1 MNNPN
6 TIKFRSISK
15 TLSLGL
21 ILALMVVAVLNLSV
35 NYILSSRKAQSEL
48 EKKATEYI
56 ASLTDSLK
64 VPLWNYTEE
73 TIDAIGASYSQ
84 NEFIARLVIVDQDG
98 SIIFSKEKPDE
109 LTAVARSSRIVYD
122 NQYIGRV
129 DIALSSRYY
138 SNVNQ
143 QLFWSFSINILLMI
157 GTLLILTGV
166 LLRQFLKKPM
176 AGFIDMVNAYAAGDS
191 RAFKPGIPY
200 VEFAPLI
207 KVLDEMGDKIES
219 QVESLQLIQHAVD
232 SSSVATFWIDPAG
245 RITYV
250 NQAAC
255 RSLGYS
261 KEDLLKQSIIEI
273 DPFLSSDQWHE
284 EFAQLKTRGSSL
296 FESAQRRKDGTI
308 FPVEIAANYLRFKN
322 RHYLFAFVSDITLRK
337 SAESEI
343 RKLNE
348 DLEKRVEARTEE
360 LKRLSEAIEQS
371 PASVMI
377 TDIDGTIEYV
387 NPKFSETTGYAA
399 DEVVGRLPNSLK
411 SGDFP
416 DSFYQ
421 DLWDTI
427 LAGKIWKGDLTN
439 RKKNGEKFWETA
451 SISPIKNEEGRI
463 THFVAVN
470 QDITARKQMEE
481 ELFQAK
487 ESAEVATRAK
497 SDFLA
502 NMSHEIRTPMNAIIG
517 MTHLCLGTEL
527 GAKQRDYIEKVH
539 HSAKSLLGIIN
550 EILDFSKIEAGKLEM
565 ESIPFHIDEVLDN
578 LGNLIALKA
587 QEKGLEVIFDIH
599 PELPRTLVGDPL
611 RLGQVLLNLAGNAVK
626 FTDRGEIVIR
636 VAPAAATEKE
646 AEISF
651 AMQDTGIG
659 MSPEQVGKLFQSF
672 SQADTSTTRKY
683 GGTGLGLAISQK
695 LVEMMKGRI
704 WVESKSGEGTT
715 YTFTAKFGHSPD
727 VEQTLRTNV
736 PPGLERLKVLV
747 VDDVAGTRDMLQ
759 TTLESFSFRV
769 TCADSGAAA
778 ITALETAAPEDPY
791 RLVLL
796 DWKMPGMDGIE
807 ALRRIR
813 QIEKLPVPPMI
824 IMVTAYRREALVR
837 QIEEAGLEVFL
848 VKPFTPSTLLDT
860 IMGALGDR
868 SGIPRPG
875 QTEVDWAIRAVE
887 DLRGAKVLLTEDNKI
902 NQQVAQDLLTQA
914 GLTVTVA
921 NNGREAVDMIAQ
933 HDFDAVLMDIQMPE
947 MDGYE
952 ATRRIRKWE
961 EKQKTQSSKLKAGNE
976 LKAQSSK
983 LGEEK
988 LKAESSKLK
997 GKDSNELSAFSFQL
1011 SANAKRLPII
1021 AMTANALAN
1030 DREKCLAAG
1039 MDDHVAKP
1047 IEPGKLF
1054 STLKKWIE
1062 PRPRTRS
1069 READYLP
1076 VGMDGIDLLPDSL
1089 AGIDMETGLRRVG
1102 GNRKLFHKL
1111 LVEFYRDHGRDPAAI
1126 HAALVNGDLR
1136 RAQRIAH
1143 TMKGLS
1149 GSIGADDLQRDAE
1162 ILDSAFR
1169 AGHEDLY
1176 FELLSRLEDSLAP
1189 VIRGLEVLAA
1199 DHGPEESA
1207 AADGGPLNQ
1216 KTVLPHLDDLQIL
1229 LEEMDPAAEELA
1241 KALQAQFGTAAH
1253 QDLFQTLSGQVGEFE
1268 FEAALETLDRLRDNL
1283 NPDT

>member
-1 MNNPN
+1 MKNPN

-109 LTAVARSSRIVYD
+109 LTAVARSSNITYD

-143 QLFWSFSINILLMI
+143 QLFWSFSVNILLMI

-176 AGFIDMVNAYAAGDS
+176 AGFIDMVNAYAAGNS

-200 VEFAPLI
+200 VEFDPLI

-232 SSSVATFWIDPAG
+232 SSSVATFWIDPTG

-255 RSLGYS
+255 QSLGYS
-261 KEDLLKQSIIEI
+261 KEDLLQQSIIEI
-273 DPFLSSDQWHE
+273 DPYLSSDRWQE

-308 FPVEIAANYLRFKN
+308 FPVEVAANYLRFKN

-399 DEVVGRLPNSLK
+399 DEVVGKLPNSLK

-421 DLWDTI
+421 DLWNTI

-565 ESIPFHIDEVLDN
+565 ESIPFYIDEVLEN

-599 PELPRTLVGDPL
+599 PELPRALVGDPL
-611 RLGQVLLNLAGNAVK
+611 RSGQVLLNLAGNAVK

-636 VAPAAATEKE
+636 VAPVAATEKE

-659 MSPEQVGKLFQSF
+659 MSHEQVGKLFNSF

-704 WVESKSGEGTT
+704 WVEGQSGVGTT
-715 YTFTAKFGHSPD
+715 FTFTAKFGHSPD

-747 VDDVAGTRDMLQ
+747 VDDVASTRDMLQ

-769 TCADSGAAA
+769 TCVDSGAAA
-778 ITALETAAPEDPY
+778 FAALETAEPEDPY

-807 ALRRIR
+807 AARRMR
-813 QIEKLPVPPMI
+813 QIEKLPVAPVI
-824 IMVTAYRREALVR
+824 IMVTAYRREAFVR
-837 QIEEAGLEVFL
+837 QIEAAGLEVFL

-860 IMGALGDR
+860 VMGALGDR
-868 SGIPRPG
+868 SGIPRAG

-887 DLRGAKVLLTEDNKI
+887 DLQGAKVLLTEDNKI

-914 GLTVTVA
+914 GLSVIVA
-921 NNGREAVDMIAQ
+921 NNGREAVDLIAQ

-952 ATRRIRKWE
+952 ATRQIRNLEFRIRNK
-961 EKQKTQSSKLKAGNE
+961 SGMDSDSK
-976 LKAQSSK
+976 SK
-983 LGEEK
+983 IQNPK
-988 LKAESSKLK
+988 SKIK
-997 GKDSNELSAFSFQL
+997 S
-1011 SANAKRLPII
+1011 LPII
-1021 AMTANALAN
+1021 AMTANAVAN

-1054 STLKKWIE
+1054 SILKKWIE
-1062 PRPRTRS
+1062 PRPRTLPQKT
-1069 READYLP
+1069 DYSP
-1076 VGMDGIDLLPDSL
+1076 AGMDGIDLLPDSL
-1089 AGIDMETGLRRVG
+1089 AGIDLETGLRRVG

-1126 HAALVNGDLR
+1126 HAALVKGDLHQ
-1136 RAQRIAH
+1136 AQRIAH
-1143 TMKGLS
+1143 TLKGLS
-1149 GSIGADDLQRDAE
+1149 GSIGAGDLQRNAE
-1162 ILDSAFR
+1162 ILDSAFK
-1169 AGHEDLY
+1169 AGHQDLY
-1176 FELLSRLEDSLAP
+1176 FDLLSRLEDSLAP
-1189 VIRGLEVLAA
+1189 VIRGLAVLAA
-1199 DHGPEESA
+1199 DDGSDKSG
-1207 AADGGPLNQ
+1207 AADGGPLNK
-1216 KTVLPHLDDLQIL
+1216 KTVLLHLDDLQIL

-1241 KALQAQFGTAAH
+1241 NTLQTQFGTAAH
-1253 QDLFQTLSGQVGEFE
+1253 QDLFQTLAGQVGEFE
-1268 FEAALETLDRLRDNL
+1268 FEAALETLDRLRSTL
-1283 NPDT
+1283 NTDTEARNPAGQV